1 MKKSSSVWKGD
12 VVSDQENN
20 QSESTDDRLQVARN
34 LVSALESGDESEVAT
49 LLDTLGAQHERSL
62 FNELGRLTRQLHE
75 ALNSFRMDSRLSEIT
90 ETDIPDAKERLS
102 YVVTMTEQA
111 ANRTLN
117 AIEDS
122 MPRLSRISDRSGELA
137 QSWERFRSRE
147 LDVQEFRELSREL
160 SEFLG
165 CAKEES
171 VAVSAQLSEV
181 MMAQDFQ
188 DLTGQVI
195 RRVIDLVQE
204 VEEGLVGLVRVAG
217 ERMARTTEEIP
228 TAAENKNDS
237 HGYGPAVP
245 GVDKA
250 DVVHGQDE
258 VDDLLSSL
266 GF

>member
-1 MKKSSSVWKGD
+1 
-12 VVSDQENN
+12 VSDQD
-20 QSESTDDRLQVARN
+20 QSQADGPDDRLQHARE
-34 LVSALESGDESEVAT
+34 LVNALESGDESEVAN
-49 LLDTLGAQHERSL
+49 LLNTLGAQHERSL

-75 ALNSFRMDSRLSEIT
+75 ALNGFRMDSRLSEIT
-90 ETDIPDAKERLS
+90 ESEIPNAKERLS
-102 YVVTMTEQA
+102 YVVSMTEQA

-122 MPRLSRISDRSGELA
+122 MPRLSRINERSGELA
-137 QSWERFRSRE
+137 GAWERFRSRE
-147 LDVQEFRELSREL
+147 LDVQEFRELSRDL

-171 VAVSAQLSEV
+171 STVSAQLSEV
-181 MMAQDFQ
+181 MLAQDFQ

-217 ERMARTTEEIP
+217 ERMVTTRATEEIP
-228 TAAENKNDS
+228 VAADNKKDS
-237 HGYGPAVP
+237 HGHGPVVP
-245 GVDKA
+245 GVDKV
-250 DVVHGQDE
+250 DVVNGQDE

>member
-1 MKKSSSVWKGD
+1 M
-12 VVSDQENN
+12 SDQEYS
-20 QSESTDDRLQVARN
+20 QAESPDDRLELARK
-34 LVSALESGDESEVAT
+34 LVSALEGGDESEVAG

-90 ETDIPDAKERLS
+90 ETEIPDAKERLS
-102 YVVTMTEQA
+102 YVVSMTEQA

-122 MPRLSRISDRSGELA
+122 MPRLSRISEQSGELSGA
-137 QSWERFRSRE
+137 WERFRSRE

-160 SEFLG
+160 SDFLG
-165 CAKEES
+165 CAKQES
-171 VAVSAQLSEV
+171 LAVSAQLSEV
-181 MMAQDFQ
+181 MLAQDFQ

-217 ERMARTTEEIP
+217 ERMVRNTEEISP
-228 TAAENKNDS
+228 AAENKDDNS
-237 HGYGPAVP
+237 GYGPVVP

>member
-1 MKKSSSVWKGD
+1 M
-12 VVSDQENN
+12 SDQDHS
-20 QSESTDDRLQVARN
+20 QLDGQDDRLRHARN
-34 LVSALESGDESEVAT
+34 LVSALESGDESEVAS

-90 ETDIPDAKERLS
+90 ESEIPNAKERLS
-102 YVVTMTEQA
+102 YVVSMTEQA

-122 MPRLSRISDRSGELA
+122 MPRLSRINERSGELA
-137 QSWERFRSRE
+137 GAWDKFRSRE
-147 LDVQEFRELSREL
+147 LDVQEFRELSRDL

-171 VAVSAQLSEV
+171 TAVSAQLSEV
-181 MMAQDFQ
+181 MLAQDFQ

-217 ERMARTTEEIP
+217 ERMVMDRATEEIP
-228 TAAENKNDS
+228 VAAENKNDS
-237 HGYGPAVP
+237 HGHGPVVP
-245 GVDKA
+245 GVDKV

>member
-1 MKKSSSVWKGD
+1 M
-12 VVSDQENN
+12 SDRENINQE
-20 QSESTDDRLQVARN
+20 TDDDRLTLARS
-34 LVSALESGDESEVAT
+34 LVDALEGGHESEAT
-49 LLDTLGAQHERSL
+49 ELLDQLGARHERSL

-90 ETDIPDAKERLS
+90 ESEIPDAKERLT

-117 AIEDS
+117 AIEES
-122 MPRLSRISDRSGELA
+122 MPRLSRLGRRSQELA
-137 QSWERFRSRE
+137 DTWERFRSRE

-160 SEFLG
+160 SDFLG
-165 CAKEES
+165 SAREES
-171 VAVSAQLSEV
+171 DAVSAQLSEV
-181 MMAQDFQ
+181 MLAQDFQ

-217 ERMARTTEEIP
+217 ERMVRTEEIP
-228 TAAENKNDS
+228 LPADNRNDS
-237 HGYGPAVP
+237 HGHGPAVP
-245 GVDKA
+245 GLD
-250 DVVHGQDE
+250 DSGVVHGQDE

>member
-1 MKKSSSVWKGD
+1 M
-12 VVSDQENN
+12 SDQDHSQPEG
-20 QSESTDDRLQVARN
+20 SDDRLQHARE
-34 LVSALESGDESEVAT
+34 LVTALESGNESEVAS
-49 LLDTLGAQHERSL
+49 LLNTLGAQHERSL

-75 ALNSFRMDSRLSEIT
+75 ALNGFRMDSRLSEIT
-90 ETDIPDAKERLS
+90 ESEIPNAKERLS
-102 YVVTMTEQA
+102 YVVSMTEQA

-122 MPRLSRISDRSGELA
+122 MPRLSRINERSGELA
-137 QSWERFRSRE
+137 GAWERFRSRE
-147 LDVQEFRELSREL
+147 LDVQEFRELSRDL

-171 VAVSAQLSEV
+171 TVVSAQLSEV
-181 MMAQDFQ
+181 MLAQDFQ

-217 ERMARTTEEIP
+217 ERMVTSRPTEEIP
-228 TAAENKNDS
+228 IAADNKNDS
-237 HGYGPAVP
+237 HGHGPVVP
-245 GVDKA
+245 GVDKV